1 MGVSEPFIRRPIA
14 TSLLGIALLIG
25 GLLGY
30 FALPVSALPQVDFP
44 TVQVTTQLP
53 GASPDVI
60 ASLITAPLERQLGQI
75 PSLSAMNS
83 TSSFGVSQIS
93 LQFDLNRDIDGA
105 TQDVQ
110 AAINAAAGVLPKT
123 LPYPPTY
130 AKVNPADAP
139 VMTLAL
145 RSDTIS
151 LRAMSDIA
159 DTLLA
164 QRLSQISGVG
174 RVSVLGGLKPAVR
187 IQADLARLAAYG
199 IAMED
204 LRTAIASANVSGPK
218 GSLDGAQQS
227 YIIAANDQI
236 AAADAYKPVI
246 IAYRNGSPVTIAD
259 VAQIV
264 DGLEN
269 DRTGGWYQGS
279 PAVIIDI
286 QRQPGANVIDVV
298 SQIRAEIP
306 KVQRAIPAGVNL
318 TIVSDRTVTIRASV
332 RDVQFTLILS
342 VVLVTLVVLLF
353 LRSLRATLIAGV
365 ALPLSLITSFG
376 IMYFAGFSLD
386 NLSLMAL
393 TIGTG
398 FVVDDAIV
406 MIENIVRHMENGDSA
421 MEASLKGASEIG
433 FTVISLTV
441 SLIAVFI
448 PLLFMSGLVGR
459 MFREFAL
466 TLTIAVVTS
475 AVVSLTLTPMMCSR
489 LLKHAHEELAV
500 PGLAAVSRF
509 IDRTV
514 GFYHRTLLWVLERQR
529 ATLVVTFATLIATLA
544 LYVVAP
550 KGFLPLQ
557 DTASITA
564 VTEAG
569 PDVSF
574 AEMQKRQA
582 EAADAIKAD
591 PDVTGV
597 VSVIGAGSVNPTTN
611 VGRLVMTLKPR
622 GERRDDVSVVITR
635 LKERVAAIPGMTI
648 YFQPVQDVQISTQSS
663 RSQYQYTLTGTDAA
677 LVSEWARKLVAEMR
691 RDPLFRDVSS
701 EAQEGGLRA
710 QLTVDRTR
718 AGQLG
723 VSLQG
728 ITDTLNDAFAQRQI
742 STIYG
747 QANQYRVVLEALP
760 MYQRDP
766 SILSKLYLPGAASAT
781 AGAPNA
787 QVPLS
792 AVATLTRTT
801 APLAISHQAQF
812 PSISL
817 SFNLAPGAALGDAV
831 EAVKTIET
839 RIEMPNS
846 IVGVYAGDAAEFAKA
861 LAGQPWLLLAAV
873 ITIYIVLG
881 VLYESYIHPIT
892 ILSTLPSAGVG
903 AILALM
909 LCGQDLSVIGLIGI
923 ILLMGHRQEERDHD
937 DRLRARGRARAGD
950 VAERGDRTGL
960 SAALPSDHDDDAG
973 RPVRCAAAGDRER
986 HRRRA
991 ALPTRHLH
999 YRRPA
1004 AQPIAHALHHAGDL
1018 SRPRPHQPP
1027 PRAGA
1032 AAGRI
1037 RRSARRGR
1045 DRGDAVMASISE
1057 PFIRRPVATTLLSI
1071 GLFLLGIVAYEFL
1084 PVASVP
1090 NIDFSRHLR
1099 LGQPSWRRPVR
1110 HGRDG
1115 CLAAGAAARRD
1126 RGHQPDHLDFVTRHD
1141 QHPAPVRHRPQRRQS
1156 RPRRAGGNQCVA
1168 GRPAERF
1175 ADAAALPQ
1183 GEHRRRAG
1191 LRAGADLEDAVRQ
1204 RGLRRRRHRAG
1215 AAHLAGAGG
1224 GQCDDLGC
1232 RPAGGQDSAQSCRA
1246 VQCRHRHRR
1255 RANCDYQRQPA
1266 RSGRHL
1272 QRRAPERDAVA
1283 QQADADGERVPR
1295 HRHQEREGQ
1304 FRPALRCCR
1313 HRGLRP

>member
-14 TSLLGIALLIG
+14 TSLLGVALLIG

-110 AAINAAAGVLPKT
+110 AAINAAAGVLPRT

-139 VMTLAL
+139 VLTLAL

-159 DTLLA
+159 DTILA

-204 LRTAIASANVSGPK
+204 VRTAIANANVSGPK

-227 YIIAANDQI
+227 YLIAANDQI
-236 AAADAYKPVI
+236 AAADAYRPI
-246 IAYRNGSPVTIAD
+246 IVAYRNGSPVTIGDIAE
-259 VAQIV
+259 IV

-269 DRTGGWYQGS
+269 DRTGGWYQGT

-298 SQIRAEIP
+298 SLIRQEIP
-306 KVQRAIPAGVNL
+306 RIQRAIPAGVNL
-318 TIVSDRTVTIRASV
+318 TVVSDRTVTIRASV
-332 RDVQFTLILS
+332 HDVQFTLILS

-406 MIENIVRHMENGDSA
+406 MIENIVRHMENGESA
-421 MEASLKGASEIG
+421 MQASLGGASEIG

-489 LLKHAHEELAV
+489 LLKHTHEELVV

-509 IDRTV
+509 IDWMVT
-514 GFYHRTLLWVLERQR
+514 FYHRTLLWVLQHQR
-529 ATLVVTFATLIATLA
+529 ATLVVTFATLVATLV
-544 LYVVAP
+544 LYAVAP

-574 AEMQKRQA
+574 AEMQKRQTQ
-582 EAADAIKAD
+582 AADIIKAD
-591 PDVTGV
+591 PNVVGV
-597 VSVIGAGSVNPTTN
+597 VSVIGAGFVNPTTN

-622 GERRDDVSVVITR
+622 GERRDDVSVVIAR
-635 LKERVAAIPGMTI
+635 LKEKVALIPGMTI

-677 LVSEWARKLVAEMR
+677 LVSEWSRKLVAEMR

-710 QLTVDRTR
+710 QLDVDRTR

-766 SILSKLYLPGAASAT
+766 SILSKLYLPGAS
-781 AGAPNA
+781 GA

-812 PSISL
+812 PAVSL
-817 SFNLAPGAALGDAV
+817 SFNLAPGEALGDAV
-831 EAVKTIET
+831 AAVHAIET
-839 RIEMPNS
+839 RIGMPGS

-903 AILALM
+903 AILALV
-909 LCGQDLSVIGLIGI
+909 LFGQDLSVIGLIGI
-923 ILLMGHRQEERDHD
+923 ILLMGIVKKNAIMMIDFALE
-937 DRLRARGRARAGD
+937 
-950 VAERGDRTGL
+950 AERGQGL
-960 SAALPSDHDDDAG
+960 SANEAIVQACLLRFRPIMMTTLAALFGALPLAIESG
-973 RPVRCAAAGDRER
+973 TGSELRFPLGISIIGGLLLSQLLTLYTTPVIYLALDRIN
-986 HRRRA
+986 RRIETA
-991 ALPTRHLH
+991 V
-999 YRRPA
+999 
-1004 AQPIAHALHHAGDL
+1004 
-1018 SRPRPHQPP
+1018 PP
-1027 PRAGA
+1027 P
-1032 AAGRI
+1032 
-1037 RRSARRGR
+1037 
-1045 DRGDAVMASISE
+1045 E
-1057 PFIRRPVATTLLSI
+1057 PDTP
-1071 GLFLLGIVAYEFL
+1071 
-1084 PVASVP
+1084 P
-1090 NIDFSRHLR
+1090 
-1099 LGQPSWRRPVR
+1099 
-1110 HGRDG
+1110 
-1115 CLAAGAAARRD
+1115 AAGA
-1126 RGHQPDHLDFVTRHD
+1126 T
-1141 QHPAPVRHRPQRRQS
+1141 
-1156 RPRRAGGNQCVA
+1156 
-1168 GRPAERF
+1168 E
-1175 ADAAALPQ
+1175 
-1183 GEHRRRAG
+1183 G
-1191 LRAGADLEDAVRQ
+1191 L
-1204 RGLRRRRHRAG
+1204 
-1215 AAHLAGAGG
+1215 
-1224 GQCDDLGC
+1224 
-1232 RPAGGQDSAQSCRA
+1232 
-1246 VQCRHRHRR
+1246 
-1255 RANCDYQRQPA
+1255 
-1266 RSGRHL
+1266 
-1272 QRRAPERDAVA
+1272 
-1283 QQADADGERVPR
+1283 
-1295 HRHQEREGQ
+1295 
-1304 FRPALRCCR
+1304 
-1313 HRGLRP
+1313 

>member
-1 MGVSEPFIRRPIA
+1 MSVSEPFIRRPIA

-25 GLLGY
+25 GALGY
-30 FALPVSALPQVDFP
+30 WTLPISALPQVDFP

-75 PSLSAMNS
+75 PSLSSMTS

-139 VMTLAL
+139 VLTLAL
-145 RSDTIS
+145 TSDTVS
-151 LRAMSDIA
+151 LRAMSDLA
-159 DTLLA
+159 DTILG
-164 QRLSQISGVG
+164 QRLSQIAGVG

-187 IQADLARLAAYG
+187 VQADLARLAAYG

-204 LRTAIASANVSGPK
+204 LRNAIAGANVSGPK
-218 GSLDGAQQS
+218 GSLDGAQQA
-227 YIIAANDQI
+227 YTIAANDQI
-236 AAADAYKPVI
+236 AAADAYRPII
-246 IAYRNGSPVTIAD
+246 IAYRNGSPVTIGD

-269 DRTGGWYQGS
+269 DRTGGWYQGT

-286 QRQPGANVIDVV
+286 QRQPGANVIEVV
-298 SQIRAEIP
+298 RLIQAEIP
-306 KVQRAIPAGVNL
+306 KLQRMIPAGVKL
-318 TIVSDRTVTIRASV
+318 TVVSDRTVTIRASV
-332 RDVQFTLILS
+332 HDVQFTLVLS

-376 IMYFAGFSLD
+376 IMYFSGFSLD

-406 MIENIVRHMENGDSA
+406 MIENIVRHMENGESA
-421 MEASLKGASEIG
+421 MEASLRGASEIG

-475 AVVSLTLTPMMCSR
+475 AIVSLTLTPMMCSR
-489 LLKHAHEELAV
+489 LLKHAGEEISV
-500 PGLAAVSRF
+500 PGLAAISRF
-509 IDRTV
+509 IDRMV
-514 GFYHRTLLWVLERQR
+514 EFYHRTLLWVLERQR
-529 ATLVVTFATLIATLA
+529 ATMLVTFATIVATLI

-564 VTEAG
+564 VTQAG

-574 AEMQKRQA
+574 AEMQSRQA
-582 EAADAIKAD
+582 QAADAIRAD
-591 PDVTGV
+591 PDVTGI

-611 VGRLVMTLKPR
+611 VGRLVMSLKPR
-622 GERRDDVSVVITR
+622 GERRDDVSVVVAR
-635 LKERVAAIPGMTI
+635 LKERVASIPGMTI

-663 RSQYQYTLTGTDAA
+663 RSQYQYTLTGTDSA
-677 LVSEWARKLVAEMR
+677 LVTLWANNLVAELR

-701 EAQEGGLRA
+701 EAQDGGLRA
-710 QLTVDRTR
+710 ELDINRQR

-723 VSLQG
+723 VNLQAV
-728 ITDTLNDAFAQRQI
+728 TDTLNDAFAQRQI

-766 SILSKLYLPGAASAT
+766 SILSKLYLPGT
-781 AGAPNA
+781 LDA

-792 AVATLTRTT
+792 AVATLIRTT

-812 PSISL
+812 PAVSL

-831 EAVKTIET
+831 DAVKSIET
-839 RIEMPNS
+839 RIGMPGS
-846 IVGVYAGDAAEFAKA
+846 IVGVFAGDAAEFSKS
-861 LAGQPWLLLAAV
+861 LAGQPWLILAALV
-873 ITIYIVLG
+873 TIYIVLG

-909 LCGQDLSVIGLIGI
+909 LFGQDLSVIGLIGI
-923 ILLMGHRQEERDHD
+923 ILLMGIVKKNAIMMIDFALE
-937 DRLRARGRARAGD
+937 
-950 VAERGDRTGL
+950 AERHQGMSPMDAIVQACLLRFRPIMMTTL
-960 SAALPSDHDDDAG
+960 AALFG
-973 RPVRCAAAGDRER
+973 
-986 HRRRA
+986 
-991 ALPTRHLH
+991 ALPLAVESGTGAELRFPLGVSIIGGLLLSQLLTL
-999 YRRPA
+999 YTTPV
-1004 AQPIAHALHHAGDL
+1004 IYLALDRINRSIEKAV
-1018 SRPRPHQPP
+1018 PP
-1027 PRAGA
+1027 PAPGLPSPPVAGA
-1032 AAGRI
+1032 
-1037 RRSARRGR
+1037 
-1045 DRGDAVMASISE
+1045 
-1057 PFIRRPVATTLLSI
+1057 T
-1071 GLFLLGIVAYEFL
+1071 
-1084 PVASVP
+1084 
-1090 NIDFSRHLR
+1090 
-1099 LGQPSWRRPVR
+1099 
-1110 HGRDG
+1110 
-1115 CLAAGAAARRD
+1115 
-1126 RGHQPDHLDFVTRHD
+1126 
-1141 QHPAPVRHRPQRRQS
+1141 
-1156 RPRRAGGNQCVA
+1156 
-1168 GRPAERF
+1168 
-1175 ADAAALPQ
+1175 
-1183 GEHRRRAG
+1183 
-1191 LRAGADLEDAVRQ
+1191 
-1204 RGLRRRRHRAG
+1204 
-1215 AAHLAGAGG
+1215 
-1224 GQCDDLGC
+1224 
-1232 RPAGGQDSAQSCRA
+1232 
-1246 VQCRHRHRR
+1246 
-1255 RANCDYQRQPA
+1255 
-1266 RSGRHL
+1266 
-1272 QRRAPERDAVA
+1272 
-1283 QQADADGERVPR
+1283 
-1295 HRHQEREGQ
+1295 EGMQ
-1304 FRPALRCCR
+1304 
-1313 HRGLRP
+1313 

>member
-1 MGVSEPFIRRPIA
+1 MSVSEPFIRRPVA
-14 TSLLGIALLIG
+14 TSLLGIALLISG
-25 GLLGY
+25 ALGY
-30 FALPVSALPQVDFP
+30 WSLPVSALPQVDFP

-75 PSLSAMNS
+75 PSLASMNS

-130 AKVNPADAP
+130 AKVNPADAA
-139 VMTLAL
+139 VLTLAL
-145 RSDTIS
+145 TSETIS

-159 DTLLA
+159 DTFLA

-174 RVSVLGGLKPAVR
+174 RVTVLGGLKPAVR
-187 IQADLARLAAYG
+187 VQADLARLAAYG
-199 IAMED
+199 IGMED
-204 LRTAIASANVSGPK
+204 LRAAIANANVSGPK
-218 GSLDGAQQS
+218 GALDGAQQA
-227 YIIAANDQI
+227 YTIAANDQI
-236 AAADAYKPVI
+236 VDAEAYKPII
-246 IAYRNGSPVTIAD
+246 IAYRNGAPVTIGD
-259 VAQIV
+259 VAVIV

-269 DRTGGWYQGS
+269 DRTGGWYQGT
-279 PAVIIDI
+279 PAVVMDI
-286 QRQPGANVIDVV
+286 QRQPGANVIEVV
-298 SQIRAEIP
+298 RQIRAEIP
-306 KVQRAIPAGVNL
+306 KMQRAIPAGVNL
-318 TIVSDRTVTIRASV
+318 NVVSDRTVTIRASV

-376 IMYFAGFSLD
+376 VMFFAGFSLD

-406 MIENIVRHMENGDSA
+406 MIENIVRHMENGQSA
-421 MEASLKGASEIG
+421 MSASLRGASEIG

-489 LLKHAHEELAV
+489 LLKHVGEEWTV

-514 GFYHRTLLWVLERQR
+514 AVYHRTLLWVLRHQR
-529 ATLVVTFATLIATLA
+529 ATLFVTVATLVATLV
-544 LYVVAP
+544 LYDVAP

-574 AEMQKRQA
+574 AEMQSRQA
-582 EAADAIKAD
+582 LAAAVIKAD
-591 PDVTGV
+591 PDVIGV

-622 GERRDDVSVVITR
+622 GERRDDVVAVIDR
-635 LKERVAAIPGMTI
+635 LKQATAAIPGMTI
-648 YFQPVQDVQISTQSS
+648 YFQPVQDVQIGTQSS
-663 RSQYQYTLTGTDAA
+663 RSQYQYTLTGTDQAQVA
-677 LVSEWARKLVAEMR
+677 EWAKKLVAELR
-691 RDPLFRDVSS
+691 RDPLVRDVSS
-701 EAQEGGLRA
+701 EALDGGLRA
-710 QLTVDRTR
+710 QIDVDRQR

-728 ITDTLNDAFAQRQI
+728 ITDTLNDSFAQRQI

-760 MYQRDP
+760 VYQRDP
-766 SILSKLYLPGAASAT
+766 SILSKLYLPGV
-781 AGAPNA
+781 GGA
-787 QVPLS
+787 QVPLAS
-792 AVATLTRTT
+792 VATLTRTT

-812 PSISL
+812 PAVTL
-817 SFNLAPGAALGDAV
+817 SFNLAPGAALGEAVDAV
-831 EAVKTIET
+831 KAIEA
-839 RIEMPNS
+839 RIGMPGS
-846 IVGVYAGDAAEFAKA
+846 IVGLYSGDAAEFSKS
-861 LAGQPWLLLAAV
+861 LSGQPWLILAAI

-909 LCGQDLSVIGLIGI
+909 LFGQDLSVIGLIGI
-923 ILLMGHRQEERDHD
+923 ILLMGIVKKNAIMMIDFALE
-937 DRLRARGRARAGD
+937 
-950 VAERGDRTGL
+950 AERHQGL
-960 SAALPSDHDDDAG
+960 PATEAIVQACLLRFRPIMMTTLAALFG
-973 RPVRCAAAGDRER
+973 
-986 HRRRA
+986 
-991 ALPTRHLH
+991 ALPLAVESGT
-999 YRRPA
+999 
-1004 AQPIAHALHHAGDL
+1004 
-1018 SRPRPHQPP
+1018 
-1027 PRAGA
+1027 GA
-1032 AAGRI
+1032 ELRFPLGI
-1037 RRSARRGR
+1037 
-1045 DRGDAVMASISE
+1045 SI
-1057 PFIRRPVATTLLSI
+1057 IGGLLLSQ
-1071 GLFLLGIVAYEFL
+1071 LLTLYTT
-1084 PVASVP
+1084 PVIYLALDRI
-1090 NIDFSRHLR
+1090 NRR
-1099 LGQPSWRRPVR
+1099 LE
-1110 HGRDG
+1110 
-1115 CLAAGAAARRD
+1115 LA
-1126 RGHQPDHLDFVTRHD
+1126 L
-1141 QHPAPVRHRPQRRQS
+1141 PAPVPEA
-1156 RPRRAGGNQCVA
+1156 PVA
-1168 GRPAERF
+1168 GAT
-1175 ADAAALPQ
+1175 
-1183 GEHRRRAG
+1183 
-1191 LRAGADLEDAVRQ
+1191 
-1204 RGLRRRRHRAG
+1204 
-1215 AAHLAGAGG
+1215 
-1224 GQCDDLGC
+1224 
-1232 RPAGGQDSAQSCRA
+1232 
-1246 VQCRHRHRR
+1246 
-1255 RANCDYQRQPA
+1255 
-1266 RSGRHL
+1266 
-1272 QRRAPERDAVA
+1272 
-1283 QQADADGERVPR
+1283 
-1295 HRHQEREGQ
+1295 EGM
-1304 FRPALRCCR
+1304 
-1313 HRGLRP
+1313 

>member
-1 MGVSEPFIRRPIA
+1 MSVSEPFIRRPVA
-14 TSLLGIALLIG
+14 TSLLGIALLISG
-25 GLLGY
+25 ALGY
-30 FALPVSALPQVDFP
+30 WSLPVSALPQVDFP

-75 PSLSAMNS
+75 PSLASMNS

-130 AKVNPADAP
+130 AKVNPADAA
-139 VMTLAL
+139 VLTLAL
-145 RSDTIS
+145 TSETIS

-159 DTLLA
+159 DTFLA

-174 RVSVLGGLKPAVR
+174 RVTVLGGLKPAVR
-187 IQADLARLAAYG
+187 VQADLARLAAYG
-199 IAMED
+199 IGMED
-204 LRTAIASANVSGPK
+204 LRAAIANANVSGPK
-218 GSLDGAQQS
+218 GALDGAQQA
-227 YIIAANDQI
+227 YTIAANDQI
-236 AAADAYKPVI
+236 VDAEAYKPII
-246 IAYRNGSPVTIAD
+246 IAYRNGAPVTIGD
-259 VAQIV
+259 VAVIV

-269 DRTGGWYQGS
+269 DRTGGWYQGT
-279 PAVIIDI
+279 PAVVMDI
-286 QRQPGANVIDVV
+286 QRQPGANVIEVV
-298 SQIRAEIP
+298 RQIRAEIP
-306 KVQRAIPAGVNL
+306 KMQRAIPAGVNL
-318 TIVSDRTVTIRASV
+318 NVVSDRTVTIRASV

-376 IMYFAGFSLD
+376 VMYFAGFSLD

-406 MIENIVRHMENGDSA
+406 MIENIVRHMENGQSA
-421 MEASLKGASEIG
+421 MSASLRGASEIG

-489 LLKHAHEELAV
+489 LLKHVGEEWTV

-514 GFYHRTLLWVLERQR
+514 AVYHRTLLWVLRHQR
-529 ATLVVTFATLIATLA
+529 ATLFVTVATLVATLV
-544 LYVVAP
+544 LYDVAP

-574 AEMQKRQA
+574 AEMQSRQA
-582 EAADAIKAD
+582 LAAAVIKAD
-591 PDVTGV
+591 PDVIGV

-622 GERRDDVSVVITR
+622 GERRDDVVAVIDR
-635 LKERVAAIPGMTI
+635 LKQATAAIPGMTI
-648 YFQPVQDVQISTQSS
+648 YFQPVQDVQIGTQSS
-663 RSQYQYTLTGTDAA
+663 RSQYQYTLTGTDQAQVA
-677 LVSEWARKLVAEMR
+677 EWAKKLVAELR
-691 RDPLFRDVSS
+691 RDPLVRDVSS
-701 EAQEGGLRA
+701 EALDGGLRA
-710 QLTVDRTR
+710 QIDVDRQR

-728 ITDTLNDAFAQRQI
+728 ITDTLNDSFAQRQI

-760 MYQRDP
+760 VYQRDP
-766 SILSKLYLPGAASAT
+766 SILSKLYLPGV
-781 AGAPNA
+781 GGA
-787 QVPLS
+787 QVPLAS
-792 AVATLTRTT
+792 VATLTRTT

-812 PSISL
+812 PAVTL
-817 SFNLAPGAALGDAV
+817 SFNLAPGAALGEAVDAV
-831 EAVKTIET
+831 KAIEA
-839 RIEMPNS
+839 RIGMPGS
-846 IVGVYAGDAAEFAKA
+846 IVGLYSGDAAEFSKS
-861 LAGQPWLLLAAV
+861 LSGQPWLILAAI

-909 LCGQDLSVIGLIGI
+909 LFGQDLSVIGLIGI
-923 ILLMGHRQEERDHD
+923 ILLMGIVKKNAIMMIDFALE
-937 DRLRARGRARAGD
+937 
-950 VAERGDRTGL
+950 AERHQGL
-960 SAALPSDHDDDAG
+960 PATEAIVQACLLRFRPIMMTTLAALFG
-973 RPVRCAAAGDRER
+973 
-986 HRRRA
+986 
-991 ALPTRHLH
+991 ALPLAVESGT
-999 YRRPA
+999 
-1004 AQPIAHALHHAGDL
+1004 
-1018 SRPRPHQPP
+1018 
-1027 PRAGA
+1027 GA
-1032 AAGRI
+1032 ELRFPLGI
-1037 RRSARRGR
+1037 
-1045 DRGDAVMASISE
+1045 SI
-1057 PFIRRPVATTLLSI
+1057 IGGLLLSQ
-1071 GLFLLGIVAYEFL
+1071 LLTLYTT
-1084 PVASVP
+1084 PVIYLALDRI
-1090 NIDFSRHLR
+1090 NRR
-1099 LGQPSWRRPVR
+1099 LE
-1110 HGRDG
+1110 
-1115 CLAAGAAARRD
+1115 LA
-1126 RGHQPDHLDFVTRHD
+1126 L
-1141 QHPAPVRHRPQRRQS
+1141 PAPVPEA
-1156 RPRRAGGNQCVA
+1156 PVA
-1168 GRPAERF
+1168 GAT
-1175 ADAAALPQ
+1175 
-1183 GEHRRRAG
+1183 
-1191 LRAGADLEDAVRQ
+1191 
-1204 RGLRRRRHRAG
+1204 
-1215 AAHLAGAGG
+1215 
-1224 GQCDDLGC
+1224 
-1232 RPAGGQDSAQSCRA
+1232 
-1246 VQCRHRHRR
+1246 
-1255 RANCDYQRQPA
+1255 
-1266 RSGRHL
+1266 
-1272 QRRAPERDAVA
+1272 
-1283 QQADADGERVPR
+1283 
-1295 HRHQEREGQ
+1295 EGM
-1304 FRPALRCCR
+1304 
-1313 HRGLRP
+1313 